1 MRKPGMLLLRQ
12 KALRTGERRIYL
24 DHNSTTPLDG
34 RIVEKM
40 LPFMTATFGNAA
52 SRDHAFGWDAAEA
65 VEEARSQ
72 VAGLINARTEEI
84 IFTSGATEAVN
95 FVLKGVRKKN
105 FITWSAEHEAVLET
119 SAQLASCLGI
129 HVTQLRVD
137 RTGQLDFGQC
147 KELL

>member
-1 MRKPGMLLLRQ
+1 
-12 KALRTGERRIYL
+12 
-24 DHNSTTPLDG
+24 
-34 RIVEKM
+34 M

-147 KELL
+147 KELLRKQDGTLVALMVANNETGVIHPVQEVAKI